1 KTCTDTKEEITVEVA
16 ANEGEAKF
24 KCDGAVT
31 ALYPADC
38 NGDDCP
44 NTELARSGDQK
55 VQRICE
61 DAECQKIKV
70 LNDVFPGATRD
81 DSTDEHV
88 HVLKFPKE
96 DRPQKDVWYQC
107 RSPQR
112 TNPCKVKISV
122 AAALKDPPADQICSQ
137 DNSRVIIEVGED
149 TTEARFK
156 CSDALTTLDPHDCSG
171 DSCQEEVAH
180 DHDEPVSMIYEDE
193 DCSTA
198 KHLDQ
203 VFPGATR
210 HDDATNHVYKLTI
223 PKEGRTTKAAWYQ
236 CKGSERNSNTLCKVK
251 INVTAARPTPPT
263 PEAKNKCTAGGEE
276 LNLSASPQSPLTF
289 VCPNDLP
296 LKPSETRVY
305 DNSDS
310 QCTNEVNLSSL
321 VDATLSSTTQ
331 VDTLAPGDTT
341 YTLTVRKLPPE
352 RALLCYRC
360 AGRSA
365 FSDSFRKSRNPDDE
379 ADCLVKVT
387 IEADPTSTSP
397 PTTPTET
404 PSTPTTSSAIAQGGS
419 PAPPLILL
427 VVTSLVAAIGRL

>member
-1 KTCTDTKEEITVEVA
+1 DKTCSAEGKKITVNVA
-16 ANEGEAKF
+16 ANDVEATF
-24 KCDGAVT
+24 KCDGTVT
-31 ALYPADC
+31 TLYPADC
-38 NGDDCP
+38 NGNSCP
-44 NTELARSGDQK
+44 SVLGSVDSEN
-55 VQRICE
+55 VPMICE
-61 DAECQKIKV
+61 DDNCRTIKP
-70 LNDVFPGATRD
+70 LTEVFPGARRNNND
-81 DSTDEHV
+81 NHV
-88 HVLKFPKE
+88 YTLTFPAE
-96 DRPQKDVWYQC
+96 DRPKQDAWYHC
-107 RSPQR
+107 RTAAK

-122 AAALKDPPADQICSQ
+122 AKALKDPPDTQICSNQ
-137 DNSRVIIEVGED
+137 NRDITIEVGED

-156 CSDALTTLDPHDCSG
+156 CSDTLTTLDPQDCPG
-171 DSCQEEVAH
+171 GTCPVMVAH
-180 DHDEPVSMIYEDE
+180 GDDEPVSMIYEDE

-198 KHLDQ
+198 KPLDQ

-236 CKGSERNSNTLCKVK
+236 CKGSARNSHTLCKVK

-305 DNSDS
+305 DNSDG

-365 FSDSFRKSRNPDDE
+365 SSDSFRKSRNPDDE

-404 PSTPTTSSAIAQGGS
+404 PSTPTTSSAMAKGS
-419 PAPPLILL
+419 TVMLYRNIPIVIL
-427 VVTSLVAAIGRL
+427 AAGAIYRI